1 MDIHVLSAAV
11 IAGIVGIGIGR
22 LSTDPPGEED
32 VTNDLGESA
41 EGHPMETLS
50 GEALAAMHVAVEA
63 ERLTVERDYGKSL
76 ATISIAGIAGAAAL
90 RQIDVIGPRMATIVC
105 MLLFGVLM
113 MGVGTLANQHGILCR
128 RELKMRRALESN
140 TPFVLRIPRS
150 EHGIRPQKKLNFAS
164 FMFLWAL
171 LTVLSAMLVRTAPP
185 CHNQTDWR
193 GPDWMRPLICSG
205 VGQMLGR

>member
-1 MDIHVLSAAV
+1 MDIHVLSAAI

-22 LSTDPPGEED
+22 LSTDPPREED
-32 VTNDLGESA
+32 DKNDLDESA
-41 EGHPMETLS
+41 AGHPMETLS
-50 GEALAAMHVAVEA
+50 GEALASMHVAVEA

-105 MLLFGVLM
+105 MLLLGVLV
-113 MGVGTLANQHGILCR
+113 MGVGTLANQHGMLCR
-128 RELKMRRALESN
+128 REIKIRRALESN

-150 EHGIRPQKKLNFAS
+150 DHGIRPQKKLNFAS

-171 LTVLSAMLVRTAPP
+171 MTILGAMLVHTAPP
-185 CHNQTDWR
+185 CHNQTAWR
-193 GPDWMRPLICSG
+193 GPNWMRPLICSD
-205 VGQMLGR
+205 VGQLLAR